1 LVDRLAAPRY
11 VNAARGGARSI
22 PSQQEEWTMAK
33 KDVQGFMKGQLG
45 MAQKR
50 LVAFEAE
57 AEKVLKNLIARGQD
71 SRKELDV
78 LLERLSGA
86 ELKVLNGSLR
96 ELIKRAQDVSQDARK
111 KLEEFQARILQVA
124 GVASQNQVRALN
136 RQLSKLSRR
145 VDSIDKPEA
154 RA

>member
-1 LVDRLAAPRY
+1 
-11 VNAARGGARSI
+11 
-22 PSQQEEWTMAK
+22 MAK
-33 KDVQGFMKGQLG
+33 NNDVQGFVKGQFG
-45 MAQKR
+45 IAQKR

-71 SRKELDV
+71 SRKELDA
-78 LLERLSGA
+78 LLERLSAA

-96 ELIKRAQDVSQDARK
+96 ELVKRAQDVSQEARK
-111 KLEEFQARILQVA
+111 KLEEFQARILEVA

-145 VDSIDKPEA
+145 LDSLDKPDA

>member
-1 LVDRLAAPRY
+1 MPK
-11 VNAARGGARSI
+11 N
-22 PSQQEEWTMAK
+22 
-33 KDVQGFMKGQLG
+33 DVQGFVKGQFG

-50 LVAFEAE
+50 LFAFEAE

-71 SRKELDV
+71 SRKELDA
-78 LLERLSGA
+78 LLERLGAA

-96 ELIKRAQDVSQDARK
+96 ELAKRAQDVSTDARK
-111 KLEEFQARILQVA
+111 KLEEFQARILEVA
-124 GVASQNQVRALN
+124 GVASSNQVRALN

-145 VDSIDKPEA
+145 LDSLAGGKPDA

>member
-1 LVDRLAAPRY
+1 
-11 VNAARGGARSI
+11 
-22 PSQQEEWTMAK
+22 MAK
-33 KDVQGFMKGQLG
+33 NDVQGFVKGQFG

-71 SRKELDV
+71 SRKELDA
-78 LLERLSGA
+78 LLERLGAA

-96 ELIKRAQDVSQDARK
+96 ELAKRAQDVSAEARK
-111 KLEEFQARILQVA
+111 KLEEFQARILEVA
-124 GVASQNQVRALN
+124 GVASQNQVRTLN

-145 VDSIDKPEA
+145 LDTIAGGKPDA

>member
-1 LVDRLAAPRY
+1 
-11 VNAARGGARSI
+11 
-22 PSQQEEWTMAK
+22 MAK
-33 KDVQGFMKGQLG
+33 NNDVQGFVKGQFG
-45 MAQKR
+45 IAQKR

-71 SRKELDV
+71 SRKELDA
-78 LLERLSGA
+78 LLERLSAA

-96 ELIKRAQDVSQDARK
+96 ELVKRAQDVSTEARK
-111 KLEEFQARILQVA
+111 KLEEFQARILEVA
-124 GVASQNQVRALN
+124 GVASQTQVRALN

-145 VDSIDKPEA
+145 LDSLAKPDA

>member
-1 LVDRLAAPRY
+1 MPK
-11 VNAARGGARSI
+11 NN
-22 PSQQEEWTMAK
+22 
-33 KDVQGFMKGQLG
+33 DVQGFVKGQFG
-45 MAQKR
+45 IAQKR

-71 SRKELDV
+71 SRKELDA
-78 LLERLSGA
+78 LLERLSAA

-96 ELIKRAQDVSQDARK
+96 ELVKRAQDVSQEARK
-111 KLEEFQARILQVA
+111 KLEEFQARILEVA

-145 VDSIDKPEA
+145 LDSLDKPHA

>member
-1 LVDRLAAPRY
+1 MD
-11 VNAARGGARSI
+11 
-22 PSQQEEWTMAK
+22 MAK
-33 KDVQGFMKGQLG
+33 SNDVQGFVKGQFG

-78 LLERLSGA
+78 LLERLSAA

-96 ELIKRAQDVSQDARK
+96 ELVKRAQDVSAEARK
-111 KLEEFQARILQVA
+111 KLEEFQARILEVA

-145 VDSIDKPEA
+145 LDSLDKPET

>member
-1 LVDRLAAPRY
+1 
-11 VNAARGGARSI
+11 
-22 PSQQEEWTMAK
+22 MAK
-33 KDVQGFMKGQLG
+33 NDVQGFMKGQLG
-45 MAQKR
+45 IAQKR

-71 SRKELDV
+71 SRKELDA
-78 LLERLSGA
+78 LLERLSAA

-96 ELIKRAQDVSQDARK
+96 ELVKRAQDVSQEARK
-111 KLEEFQARILQVA
+111 KLEEFQARILEVA
-124 GVASQNQVRALN
+124 GVATQNQVRSLN

-145 VDSIDKPEA
+145 LDHLDKPDA

>member
-1 LVDRLAAPRY
+1 
-11 VNAARGGARSI
+11 
-22 PSQQEEWTMAK
+22 MAK
-33 KDVQGFMKGQLG
+33 NNDVQGFVKGQFG
-45 MAQKR
+45 IAQKR

-71 SRKELDV
+71 SRKELDA
-78 LLERLSGA
+78 LLERVSAA

-96 ELIKRAQDVSQDARK
+96 ELVKRAQDVSTEARK
-111 KLEEFQARILQVA
+111 KLEEFQARILEVA
-124 GVASQNQVRALN
+124 GVASQTQVRALN

-145 VDSIDKPEA
+145 LDSLDKPDA

>member
-1 LVDRLAAPRY
+1 
-11 VNAARGGARSI
+11 
-22 PSQQEEWTMAK
+22 MAK
-33 KDVQGFMKGQLG
+33 NDVQGFVKGQFG

-50 LVAFEAE
+50 LAAFEAE
-57 AEKVLKNLIARGQD
+57 AERVLKNLIARGQD
-71 SRKELDV
+71 SRKELDA
-78 LLERLSGA
+78 LLDRLGSA

-96 ELIKRAQDVSQDARK
+96 ELAKRAQDVSQEARK
-111 KLEEFQARILQVA
+111 KLEEFQARVLEVA

-145 VDSIDKPEA
+145 LDTIAGKPGA

>member
-1 LVDRLAAPRY
+1 
-11 VNAARGGARSI
+11 
-22 PSQQEEWTMAK
+22 MAK
-33 KDVQGFMKGQLG
+33 NDVQGFVKGQLG
-45 MAQKR
+45 IAQKR

-71 SRKELDV
+71 SRKELDA
-78 LLERLSGA
+78 LLERLSAA

-96 ELIKRAQDVSQDARK
+96 ELIKRAQDVSQEARK
-111 KLEEFQARILQVA
+111 KLEEFQGRILEVA
-124 GVASQNQVRALN
+124 GVATQTQVRSLN

-145 VDSIDKPEA
+145 LDSLDKPDA

>member
-1 LVDRLAAPRY
+1 
-11 VNAARGGARSI
+11 
-22 PSQQEEWTMAK
+22 MAK
-33 KDVQGFMKGQLG
+33 NNDVQGFVKGQFG
-45 MAQKR
+45 IAQKR

-71 SRKELDV
+71 SRKELDA
-78 LLERLSGA
+78 LLERLSAA

-96 ELIKRAQDVSQDARK
+96 ELVKRAQDVSQEARK
-111 KLEEFQARILQVA
+111 KLEEFQARILEVA

-145 VDSIDKPEA
+145 LDSLDKPDA
-154 RA
+154 SA

>member
-1 LVDRLAAPRY
+1 
-11 VNAARGGARSI
+11 
-22 PSQQEEWTMAK
+22 MAK
-33 KDVQGFMKGQLG
+33 NDVQGFVKGQFG

-78 LLERLSGA
+78 LLERLGA
-86 ELKVLNGSLR
+86 AEFKVLNGSLR
-96 ELIKRAQDVSQDARK
+96 ELAKRAQDVSAEARK
-111 KLEEFQARILQVA
+111 KLEEFQARILEVA
-124 GVASQNQVRALN
+124 GVASQNQVRTLN

-145 VDSIDKPEA
+145 LDTLAGGKPDA

>member
-1 LVDRLAAPRY
+1 
-11 VNAARGGARSI
+11 
-22 PSQQEEWTMAK
+22 MAK
-33 KDVQGFMKGQLG
+33 NDVQGFVKGQFG

-71 SRKELDV
+71 SRKELDA
-78 LLERLSGA
+78 LLERLGAA

-96 ELIKRAQDVSQDARK
+96 ELAKRAQDVSTDARK
-111 KLEEFQARILQVA
+111 KLEEFQARILEVA
-124 GVASQNQVRALN
+124 GVASSNQVRALN
-136 RQLSKLSRR
+136 RQLTKLSRR
-145 VDSIDKPEA
+145 LDSLAGGKPDA

>member
-1 LVDRLAAPRY
+1 
-11 VNAARGGARSI
+11 
-22 PSQQEEWTMAK
+22 MAK
-33 KDVQGFMKGQLG
+33 NDVQGFMKGQFG

-71 SRKELDV
+71 SKKELDA
-78 LLERLSGA
+78 LLNRVSAA

-96 ELIKRAQDVSQDARK
+96 ELVKRAQDVSHEARK
-111 KLEEFQARILQVA
+111 KLEEFQERALEVA
-124 GVASQNQVRALN
+124 GVASQTQVRALN

-145 VDSIDKPEA
+145 LDSIDKPGA

>member
-1 LVDRLAAPRY
+1 
-11 VNAARGGARSI
+11 
-22 PSQQEEWTMAK
+22 MAK
-33 KDVQGFMKGQLG
+33 NDVQGFVKGQFG

-71 SRKELDV
+71 SRKELDA
-78 LLERLSGA
+78 LLERLGAA

-96 ELIKRAQDVSQDARK
+96 ELAKRAQDVSADAKK
-111 KLEEFQARILQVA
+111 KLEEFQARILEVA

-145 VDSIDKPEA
+145 LDTLAGDKPDA

>member
-1 LVDRLAAPRY
+1 
-11 VNAARGGARSI
+11 
-22 PSQQEEWTMAK
+22 MAK
-33 KDVQGFMKGQLG
+33 NNDVQGFVKGQFG
-45 MAQKR
+45 IAQKR

-71 SRKELDV
+71 SRKELDA
-78 LLERLSGA
+78 LLERLSAA

-96 ELIKRAQDVSQDARK
+96 ELVKRAQDVSQEARK
-111 KLEEFQARILQVA
+111 KLEEFQDRILEVA

-136 RQLSKLSRR
+136 RQLTKLSRR
-145 VDSIDKPEA
+145 LDSLDKPDA

>member
-1 LVDRLAAPRY
+1 
-11 VNAARGGARSI
+11 
-22 PSQQEEWTMAK
+22 MAK
-33 KDVQGFMKGQLG
+33 NDVQGFVKGQFG

-50 LVAFEAE
+50 LAAFEAE
-57 AEKVLKNLIARGQD
+57 AERVLKNLIARGQD
-71 SRKELDV
+71 SRKELDA
-78 LLERLSGA
+78 LLERLGSA

-96 ELIKRAQDVSQDARK
+96 ELAKRAQDVSQEARK
-111 KLEEFQARILQVA
+111 KLEEFQARVLEVA

-145 VDSIDKPEA
+145 LDTIAGKPGA